1 MYTINIITIHINATD
16 LGSLEAVATC
26 QRGKPT
32 SAENEA
38 RYLREQTGTS
48 VPGRPSVV
56 GRRRKI
62 TSPE

>member
-1 MYTINIITIHINATD
+1 MVPCDARLY
-16 LGSLEAVATC
+16 LGSVILTGLTSVWYFVL
-26 QRGKPT
+26 KPT

-48 VPGRPSVV
+48 VPGRPGVV